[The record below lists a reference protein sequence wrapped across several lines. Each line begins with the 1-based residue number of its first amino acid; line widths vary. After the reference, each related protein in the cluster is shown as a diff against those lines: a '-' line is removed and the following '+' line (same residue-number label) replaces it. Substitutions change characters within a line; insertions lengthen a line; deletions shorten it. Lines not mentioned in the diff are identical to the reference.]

1 MAKFFP
7 DHAEYPSFLES
18 KVDPYVQKALEAIEL
33 EIISSE
39 KFSFVKKL
47 VLLGSF
53 RSGNWALRTIRRSE
67 DNSDIDLVP
76 IVELEPTDD
85 QIDQKID
92 ELDSYVAA
100 RLRNFGLNLCH
111 LIRPGRSYLN
121 LNNLSRHFA
130 TLQEEA
136 EEFLNTEG
144 SFEIEK
150 IAAVAAAVSEPM
162 FRNQI
167 LDELKKYFSSDPAGL
182 EQIKDAI
189 NLFLDVMFS
198 ARFKHLT
205 EKSDYHSKEQI
216 ELIQR
221 TARRIN
227 ALKSKVGKR
236 SVENL

>member
-1 MAKFFP
+1 MDANAALTTCLRRIVPFLCIVNSVKLIYGNNIVKLMAKFFP

-100 RLRNFGLNLCH
+100 
-111 LIRPGRSYLN
+111 
-121 LNNLSRHFA
+121 
-130 TLQEEA
+130 
-136 EEFLNTEG
+136 
-144 SFEIEK
+144 
-150 IAAVAAAVSEPM
+150 AVSEPM

>member
-100 RLRNFGLNLCH
+100 
-111 LIRPGRSYLN
+111 
-121 LNNLSRHFA
+121 
-130 TLQEEA
+130 
-136 EEFLNTEG
+136 
-144 SFEIEK
+144 
-150 IAAVAAAVSEPM
+150 AVSEPM

-167 LDELKKYFSSDPAGL
+167 LDELKKYFSSDPIGF

-205 EKSDYHSKEQI
+205 EKAHYHSKEQI

-221 TARRIN
+221 MARRIN
-227 ALKSKVGKR
+227 TLKSKAGTR
-236 SVENL
+236 SVEKV